1 MMTSLFQFY
10 RQAGIPNLP
19 RRQHQF
25 LKSSRRLLLHGCR
38 LISILLQYAA
48 VPWYLQKILLWIL
61 AQWTVCRVVLNSH
74 TQRFRRLL
82 AIFQTLH
89 LPSEFTWDWRNST
102 NVVYMRLHF
111 DNGQFYIGCTETD
124 VFHREQSRLRKY
136 RQLCSGHLGYF
147 EPALKLW
154 YRLRNFYEFAIFPT
168 HQCDTTMLLAMEA
181 SFQQTLR
188 PQWNWPWINPLLK
201 KWHIGRQ
208 QFGLPQAESHR
219 LTGKKLLRRYLR
231 RSKSTQISYLAHRLN
246 DNTQIFAFLYM
257 LGSDTRSKF
266 DCSRLLHSARAVT
279 AYCYLLGACVEL

>member
-1 MMTSLFQFY
+1 
-10 RQAGIPNLP
+10 
-19 RRQHQF
+19 
-25 LKSSRRLLLHGCR
+25 